1 MIQSIKV
8 TNHLGES
15 IEMELSCP
23 EKTGLLINDID
34 GLGPPTA
41 NINTTELSILDGAV
55 FNSSRV
61 GSRNIVI
68 SMILLPLV
76 TIEDSRLR
84 IYKFFPIKKKV
95 TIEIT
100 TDRRSCITEG
110 YVETVEPDIFSE
122 QESCQV
128 SVVCPDAYLYSIV
141 PTVIYFTGIQ
151 SLFTFP
157 FSNNSLT
164 ENQLVMGEINKVDTY
179 TINYEGTVEIG
190 ITLIVSFTSAV
201 KGLVIYDTKTRK
213 ILRIDDEILKVAIGS
228 YFKKGDELTIVTQRG
243 QRKATVFRDGRTI
256 NIINALKRP
265 IGWLTLSAGNNQ
277 FSYAAE
283 EGSNNIE
290 FRIEYTTAYDG
301 V

>member
-1 MIQSIKV
+1 MIQRVKV
-8 TNHLGES
+8 TNHIGES
-15 IEMELSCP
+15 IEIELARP
-23 EKTGLLINDID
+23 EKTGLLINSIE

-41 NINTTELSILDGAV
+41 NINTTELAILDGAA

-61 GSRNIVI
+61 ESRNIVI
-68 SMILLPLV
+68 SMILFPLT

-95 TIEIT
+95 MIEIT
-100 TDRRSCITEG
+100 TDRRSCKTEG

-128 SVVCPDAYLYSIV
+128 SIICPDPYLYS
-141 PTVIYFTGIQ
+141 TETSVIYFTGVQ

-164 ENQLVMGEINKVDTY
+164 ENQLIMGEINKVDTY
-179 TINYEGTVEIG
+179 TIDYEGSIEIG
-190 ITLIVSFTSAV
+190 ITIIVSFTAAV
-201 KGLVIYDTKTRK
+201 KGLVIYNPKSRK
-213 ILRIDDEILKVAIGS
+213 VMQIDDDILSAAIGS
-228 YFKKGDELTIVTQRG
+228 HFKKGDELTIVTQRG

-256 NIINALKRP
+256 NIMNALKRP
-265 IGWLTLSAGNNQ
+265 VGWLTLNTGKNQ
-277 FSYAAE
+277 LSYDAV
-283 EGSNNIE
+283 EGANNIE
-290 FRIEYTTAYDG
+290 FRIEYLTAYDG